1 MVRSLA
7 LCPDDAIVSRRL
19 SSNEQY
25 DRGYDESTAVF
36 PVDQ

>member
-19 SSNEQY
+19 SQ
-25 DRGYDESTAVF
+25 GYDESTAVF